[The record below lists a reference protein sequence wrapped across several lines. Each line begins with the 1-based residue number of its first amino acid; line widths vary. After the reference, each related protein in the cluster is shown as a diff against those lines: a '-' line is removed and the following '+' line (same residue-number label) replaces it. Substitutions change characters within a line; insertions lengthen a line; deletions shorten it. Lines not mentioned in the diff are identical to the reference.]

1 MRTCLV
7 VGGFGAIGSATIEWL
22 GARGW
27 ACLPTSSQ
35 ERNAHDV
42 VHLDL
47 TQPSRFADAV
57 RSLPDLDGVVVCA
70 GLEPQRSLRELE
82 EDHVRR
88 MLDVHVSGPLLLL
101 RELAPK
107 MREGSAVVLF
117 SSIAASNGSYDPAYA
132 TAKGAVMALGR
143 TLSREWA
150 PNTRVNTLAPG
161 LVEGT
166 PVFHS
171 MTDDFRRRHLEA
183 TPLERL
189 GRADECASA
198 VEFLL
203 THPHLT
209 GAVLHVDGGLY
220 RG

>member
-27 ACLPTSSQ
+27 TCVPTSSQ
-35 ERNAHDV
+35 ERRRGDV
-42 VHLDL
+42 VQLDL
-47 TQPSRFADAV
+47 RQPSRFPDVV

-70 GLEPQRSLRELE
+70 GVEPQRSLPQLE
-82 EDHVRR
+82 EDHVRQ
-88 MLDVHVSGPLLLL
+88 MLDIHVIGPMLLL
-101 RELAPK
+101 RELAAK
-107 MREGSAVVLF
+107 LRVGSAVVLF
-117 SSIAASNGSYDPAYA
+117 SSIAATNGSYDPAYA
-132 TAKGAVMALGR
+132 TAKGAVMALAR

-150 PNTRVNTLAPG
+150 PKTRVNTLAPG

-166 PVFHS
+166 PVFRS
-171 MTDDFRRRHLEA
+171 MTDDFRQRHLVA
-183 TPLERL
+183 TPLGRL
-189 GRADECASA
+189 ADVRECASA
-198 VEFLL
+198 IEFLL

-209 GAVLHVDGGLY
+209 GTVLHLDGGLH